1 MSPYLS
7 GGHDGKVHLRDVW
20 ASSDG
25 GKCWTEVCH
34 VAQWEGESL
43 QHVDFHTTL
52 CDDFQIPP
60 SLLLSIKS

>member
-25 GKCWTEVCH
+25 GKSWTEVCH
-34 VAQWEGESL
+34 VAQWEGKTARY
-43 QHVDFHTTL
+43 VDFNTFFFF
-52 CDDFQIPP
+52 DNF
-60 SLLLSIKS
+60 